1 MKAQLDATN
10 CIGINLFAQL
20 HGCNDLAIH
29 AREYIEKHFTEVSLS
44 EEFLQIGFTQVS
56 EIMTSN
62 ELNVEKE
69 EIVFDALLRW
79 IHYDMENR
87 REHMC
92 SLIQPIRFGLL
103 SLAYLQKSV
112 MKCPLISSCA
122 KCSHLVTDIKSFE
135 MNPATYR
142 GQYKFNMV
150 LRLGMIKPE
159 KCFLLLSS
167 NKSNPTATV
176 NCYNPLTRET
186 YYVSMIQPDQ
196 CMLSHDQGMLPD
208 DPFDYEG
215 AVYDIEYPACVVTAE
230 NQIYLAGGN
239 TSSSEQFS
247 DTYSDDSYHSYNEH
261 SVQKH
266 FFLYDNDHDTWVR
279 KAPMLFPKSNF
290 ALVHVSGKIY
300 CFGGVTFYQHPTE
313 IIECYD
319 CVTNRWTYVG
329 MMPVTLV
336 DLCAISYEKDIY
348 ILGGRTGVG
357 AHNVL
362 MKYNIT
368 DATWSTLAH
377 MPTAR
382 FKFGVCIIGN
392 EIYVVGG
399 QIFSHSNQTITRN
412 NLCSVEVYNI
422 ALNKWHQGPDLPH
435 SMYNVGMVL
444 LQGYLYACGTA
455 LNESR
460 GYQVYSHIIVYR
472 MDLLKRKW
480 ELVESDLC
488 GAHAYVCITADMY
501 TRKLSQVF
509 RPDVDT

>member
-1 MKAQLDATN
+1 MKAQLDDTN

-20 HGCNDLAIH
+20 HGCNDLAIC
-29 AREYIEKHFTEVSLS
+29 AREYMEKHFTNVSHGD
-44 EEFLQIGFTQVS
+44 EFSQMEFTHVS
-56 EIMTSN
+56 ELLASN

-79 IHYDMENR
+79 IHYDLENR

-92 SLIQPIRFGLL
+92 TLIQPIRFGLL
-103 SLAYLQKSV
+103 SLSYLQKNV
-112 MKCPLISSCA
+112 MKCPLISSCT

-135 MNPATYR
+135 LNPATYR

-159 KCFLLLSS
+159 RCFLLLSS
-167 NKSNPTATV
+167 NQTSHNAIV

-196 CMLSHDQGMLPD
+196 CMMSHDPSIIPD
-208 DPFDYEG
+208 DPLDYEG
-215 AVYDIEYPACVVTAE
+215 GVYDVEYPACVVTSD

-239 TSSSEQFS
+239 AASNEFS

-261 SVQKH
+261 TVQKH

-290 ALVHVSGKIY
+290 ALVYVSGKIY

-319 CVTNRWTYVG
+319 CMTNRWTYVG

-336 DLCAISYEKDIY
+336 DLCAISYEHDIY

-368 DATWSTLAH
+368 DATWTTLAH

-382 FKFGVCIIGN
+382 FKFGVCVIGN

-399 QIFSHSNQTITRN
+399 QIYSHANHTIKRDTLR
-412 NLCSVEVYNI
+412 SVEVYNI
-422 ALNKWHQGPDLPH
+422 ALNQWRQGPSLPQ
-435 SMYNVGMVL
+435 SMYNVGLVVL
-444 LQGYLYACGTA
+444 NGSLYACGTTVHQ
-455 LNESR
+455 SR
-460 GYQVYSHIIVYR
+460 SAYRVFSHVVVYR
-472 MDLLKRKW
+472 MDLVKRKW
-480 ELVESDLC
+480 KLVESDLC
-488 GAHAYVCITADMY
+488 GAQAYVCIAADMY